1 MIIHKLLLLRRL
13 KIPNF
18 EEREGDC
25 SQTIK
30 HNSGTGTGTFTVVK
44 KL

>member
-1 MIIHKLLLLRRL
+1 MKGL
-13 KIPNF
+13 KHFKPKV

-30 HNSGTGTGTFTVVK
+30 HITGTGTGTFTKVNK
-44 KL
+44 FWGEFF